1 MVTTIINII
10 LWIHQL
16 YCTQLTEQKSV
27 IYLRFFSVEIHNLS
41 CDLSQLPI
49 FEKDSGKDGHLDD
62 GDDDEGQADL
72 SDSEESVFSGLEESG
87 SDSDDEDDSDE
98 DEEEDDEE
106 GDDDVTGL
114 KSSDVKEDD
123 RSGGD
128 FQLSTKDITEP
139 QVLKPAQHL
148 L

>member
-1 MVTTIINII
+1 M
-10 LWIHQL
+10 
-16 YCTQLTEQKSV
+16 
-27 IYLRFFSVEIHNLS
+27 SVEIHNLS
-41 CDLSQLPI
+41 CDLSQLAI
-49 FEKDSGKDGHLDD
+49 FEKDSGKDGLLDD

-98 DEEEDDEE
+98 EEEDEEE

-128 FQLSTKDITEP
+128 VQLSAKDITEP
-139 QVLKPAQHL
+139 QVLKTSTAL
-148 L
+148 VVNK